1 MTRIDVGNPRVS
13 VSITRSDAA
22 GEATIVAGQPTLVFS
37 VTAEVV
43 NRDARLPI
51 RAGPPAVDASAGTA
65 SADASATATAG
76 SPAVAIG
83 AESLSRDAS
92 VTATAGTPEVAADAT
107 ATSADHEAEARTGLP
122 SVSISA
128 STLSADASTT
138 ITAGSPVVEAVAEG
152 SLTLDASAEAIAG
165 NPSVTASARET
176 SADHEAEA
184 RAGTPAVEATAT
196 ADILDQDAA
205 VEATAGAPS
214 VTAEA
219 DTPPLELNISDW
231 DGTGYQPPVV
241 LALVQIRISGDQIT
255 LNPVTAIQGELQVAA
270 DLTIAR
276 VRRFSPPNAI
286 RLHRTGT
293 GLFSASFGASG
304 TYPEADLF
312 IQSVDGV
319 QTYDSGSQ
327 GRGFSN
333 WRLPTGGDNSFL
345 ADLVDNDLAILAIA
359 EPIEDLDATAEITAG
374 DPDVTASAV
383 SEDAAASVSAIA
395 GLPTVAATAGAQD
408 INRDASTEITS
419 GSPTVSRRCRSRR
432 RRCRSLRSGSYRRPT
447 YGRRR
452 GRSAGTHQGRGMPS
466 KAEVLAGDPAV
477 TASATADDATA
488 TAEVRAGSPT
498 VAASALAASAD
509 HMIDVLAGSADR
521 RRRRIRDV
529 SRARGRYSGRL
540 PLCHRVRHGGR
551 CDRLGRDQGRRSDR
565 RCRRAGIL
573 CRSRDRRASPGAR
586 PWRSLCIVG

>member
-1 MTRIDVGNPRVS
+1 MPV
-13 VSITRSDAA
+13 
-22 GEATIVAGQPTLVFS
+22 
-37 VTAEVV
+37 
-43 NRDARLPI
+43 
-51 RAGPPAVDASAGTA
+51 
-65 SADASATATAG
+65 
-76 SPAVAIG
+76 
-83 AESLSRDAS
+83 
-92 VTATAGTPEVAADAT
+92 
-107 ATSADHEAEARTGLP
+107 TGLP

-184 RAGTPAVEATAT
+184 RAGTPTVEANAT

-205 VEATAGAPS
+205 VEATAGAP
-214 VTAEA
+214 VRHGGTP

-255 LNPVTAIQGELQVAA
+255 LNPVTAIQGELRVAA

-345 ADLVDNDLAILAIA
+345 ADLV
-359 EPIEDLDATAEITAG
+359 
-374 DPDVTASAV
+374 
-383 SEDAAASVSAIA
+383 
-395 GLPTVAATAGAQD
+395 
-408 INRDASTEITS
+408 NR
-419 GSPTVSRRCRSRR
+419 
-432 RRCRSLRSGSYRRPT
+432 
-447 YGRRR
+447 
-452 GRSAGTHQGRGMPS
+452 
-466 KAEVLAGDPAV
+466 
-477 TASATADDATA
+477 
-488 TAEVRAGSPT
+488 
-498 VAASALAASAD
+498 
-509 HMIDVLAGSADR
+509 
-521 RRRRIRDV
+521 
-529 SRARGRYSGRL
+529 
-540 PLCHRVRHGGR
+540 
-551 CDRLGRDQGRRSDR
+551 
-565 RCRRAGIL
+565 
-573 CRSRDRRASPGAR
+573 
-586 PWRSLCIVG
+586 